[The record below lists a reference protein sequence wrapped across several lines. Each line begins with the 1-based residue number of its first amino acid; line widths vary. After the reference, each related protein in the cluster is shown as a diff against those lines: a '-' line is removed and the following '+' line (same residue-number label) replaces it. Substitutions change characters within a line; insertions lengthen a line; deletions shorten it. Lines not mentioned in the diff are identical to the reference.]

1 MNLGFFTVM
10 PILGVGVEASQGDK
24 PIIAVLHVRDGTKE
38 AYDCQTPLIF
48 MARHDAL
55 SAIVC
60 HRKDVLQGTG
70 LMAAGYSNGLR
81 MSIA

>member
-1 MNLGFFTVM
+1 M
-10 PILGVGVEASQGDK
+10 EASQGDK
-24 PIIAVLHVRDGTKE
+24 PIAVLHVREGTKD

-60 HRKDVLQGTG
+60 HRKDVLHGPR
-70 LMAAGYSNGLR
+70 LMAAGYSSGLW
-81 MSIA
+81 MFIA

>member
-1 MNLGFFTVM
+1 MWKHPRETNQLQYYM
-10 PILGVGVEASQGDK
+10 SEMEA
-24 PIIAVLHVRDGTKE
+24 KE

-70 LMAAGYSNGLR
+70 LMAAGYSNGLQ

>member
-1 MNLGFFTVM
+1 
-10 PILGVGVEASQGDK
+10 
-24 PIIAVLHVRDGTKE
+24 
-38 AYDCQTPLIF
+38 

-70 LMAAGYSNGLR
+70 LMAAGYSNGLQ